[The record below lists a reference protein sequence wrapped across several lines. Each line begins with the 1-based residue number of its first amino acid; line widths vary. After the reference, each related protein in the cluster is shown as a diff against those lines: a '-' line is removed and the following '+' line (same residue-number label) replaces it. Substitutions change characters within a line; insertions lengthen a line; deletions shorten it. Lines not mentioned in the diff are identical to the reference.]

1 MMRSYASL
9 SLLLK
14 RLSFLP
20 NKFFLMLKEAKS
32 FKIAKGLATIALNA
46 EGRVDQEKIGL
57 ILSELRKEPTGRSL
71 PILRSFLRII
81 RQKINSYE
89 GCLEKYNSKADS
101 SSNLIAEKLSQTLGN
116 KIDLVINENKSLIAG
131 FRLKI
136 GDDVYEDSIASRI
149 SRLKKSLT

>member
-1 MMRSYASL
+1 
-9 SLLLK
+9 
-14 RLSFLP
+14 
-20 NKFFLMLKEAKS
+20 MLKEAKS

-71 PILRSFLRII
+71 PILRNFLKII

-116 KIDLVINENKSLIAG
+116 KIDLVIKENKSLIAG
-131 FRLKI
+131 FRLRI

>member
-1 MMRSYASL
+1 
-9 SLLLK
+9 
-14 RLSFLP
+14 
-20 NKFFLMLKEAKS
+20 MLKEAKS

-57 ILSELRKEPTGRSL
+57 ILSELRNEPIGRSL
-71 PILRSFLRII
+71 PILRSFLKII
-81 RQKINSYE
+81 RQKVNSYE
-89 GCLEKYNSKADS
+89 GFLEKYNSQADS
-101 SSNLIAEKLSQTLGN
+101 TSNLIAEKLSQTLGN

>member
-1 MMRSYASL
+1 MTRSYASL

-46 EGRVDQEKIGL
+46 EGRVDQEKVGL
-57 ILSELRKEPTGRSL
+57 ILSELRNEPIGRSL
-71 PILRSFLRII
+71 PILRSFLKII
-81 RQKINSYE
+81 RQKVNSYE
-89 GCLEKYNSKADS
+89 GFLEKYNSQADS
-101 SSNLIAEKLSQTLGN
+101 TSNLIAEKLSQTLGN

>member
-1 MMRSYASL
+1 
-9 SLLLK
+9 
-14 RLSFLP
+14 
-20 NKFFLMLKEAKS
+20 MLKEAKS
-32 FKIAKGLATIALNA
+32 FQIAKGLATISLNA

-57 ILSELRKEPTGRSL
+57 ILSELRNEPIGRSL
-71 PILRSFLRII
+71 PILRSLIKII
-81 RQKINSYE
+81 RQKVNSYE
-89 GCLEKYNSKADS
+89 GFLEKYNSQADS
-101 SSNLIAEKLSQTLGN
+101 TSNLIAEKLSQTLGN

>member
-1 MMRSYASL
+1 
-9 SLLLK
+9 
-14 RLSFLP
+14 
-20 NKFFLMLKEAKS
+20 MLKEAKS

-46 EGRVDQEKIGL
+46 EGRVDQEKVGL
-57 ILSELRKEPTGRSL
+57 ILSELRNEPIGRSL
-71 PILRSFLRII
+71 PILRSFLKII
-81 RQKINSYE
+81 RQKVNSYE
-89 GCLEKYNSKADS
+89 GFLEKYNSQADS
-101 SSNLIAEKLSQTLGN
+101 TSNLIAEKLSQTLGN

>member
-1 MMRSYASL
+1 
-9 SLLLK
+9 
-14 RLSFLP
+14 
-20 NKFFLMLKEAKS
+20 MLKEAKS
-32 FKIAKGLATIALNA
+32 FQIAKGLVAISLNA

-57 ILSELRKEPTGRSL
+57 ILSELRNEPIGRSL
-71 PILRSFLRII
+71 PILRSLLKII
-81 RQKINSYE
+81 RQKVNSYE
-89 GCLEKYNSKADS
+89 GFLEKYNSQADS
-101 SSNLIAEKLSQTLGN
+101 TSNLIAEKLSQTLGN